1 MRRLLLLPILLL
13 GLALVPAGASASTY
27 LVSTMMDDD
36 QLLYRGDATRDATLK
51 RMQSLGVDYVRVS
64 VLWEV
69 AAEDARK
76 GKARKRRFSGDD
88 PRTYPRTNWDRYD
101 RLVKAANALKI
112 GVYMNVTG
120 PGPKWAHRRAPKGE
134 ATSTKRAWKPKEK
147 AYGKFVEAVAKRYSG
162 RYKDENDYRTILPR
176 VQFWS
181 LWNEPN
187 QAGWLTPQWED
198 GVPTA
203 AVMYRDLW
211 YYGRRALEKTGHGQD
226 VILLGETAPIGDREL
241 DRDVRSHVHPKV
253 FIREMYCI
261 RPDGTRYTGADAR
274 KRKCDRLGRLGGS
287 FKSFA
292 YAHHPY
298 TKTLAP
304 TQRDEDADS
313 ITMAN
318 IGELTPLLKQVQAAS
333 GIGGPIYS
341 IMTEYGY
348 ETDPP
353 DPHQGIPPHKQAEY
367 INLGEY
373 IAYRDPHVIGQAQF
387 LLRDTP
393 PRKYEPRNSRE
404 YWFTY
409 QSGLFNIN
417 GSPKPSATAYTMP
430 LLVTGRGTDEAGN
443 PTVKF
448 WGGVRFLPF
457 GVESSVFMQYRPVG
471 GQQFETVGDPVKVS
485 ITGYY
490 ETQSTQVGP
499 GTWRA
504 VWINSATG
512 GASYSREVE
521 VR

>member
-1 MRRLLLLPILLL
+1 MRRLLLLPLLLL
-13 GLALVPAGASASTY
+13 GLALAPASANAASY
-27 LVSTMMDDD
+27 LISTMMDDD

-51 RMQSLGVDYVRVS
+51 RMQALGVDYVRVS

-69 AAEDARK
+69 VAERARK
-76 GKARKRRFSGDD
+76 GKARKRKFNGAN
-88 PRTYPRTNWDRYD
+88 PRTYPKTNWDRYD
-101 RLVKAANALKI
+101 RLVRAANALKI

-120 PGPKWAHRRAPKGE
+120 PGPKWAHSRAPKGE
-134 ATSTKRAWKPKEK
+134 ARGTKRAWKPKAK
-147 AYGKFVEAVAKRYSG
+147 AYGKFVKAVAKRYDGS
-162 RYKDENDYRTILPR
+162 YKDENDHRTILPR

-187 QAGWLTPQWED
+187 QAGWLTPQWEG
-198 GVPTA
+198 GVPMA
-203 AVMYRDLW
+203 PVIYRDLW
-211 YYGRRALEKTGHGQD
+211 YYGRKAFKDTGHDQD
-226 VILLGETAPIGDREL
+226 VILLGETAPIGDRDLE
-241 DRDVRSHVHPKV
+241 RDARGHIHPKV

-261 RPDGTRYTGADAR
+261 RPDGTRYTGADAE
-274 KRKCDRLGRLGGS
+274 KRKCSRLNRLGGGYNA
-287 FKSFA
+287 FA
-292 YAHHPY
+292 FAHHPY

-304 TQRDEDADS
+304 TQRDEDPDS
-313 ITMAN
+313 LTMAN

-333 GIGGPIYS
+333 GLTGPTYS

-353 DPHQGIPPHKQAEY
+353 DIHQGIPPAKQAEY

-373 IAYRDPHVIGQAQF
+373 IAYKDPHIIGQAQF

-393 PRKYEPRNSRE
+393 PRKGERKNTRE

-430 LLVTGRGTDEAGN
+430 LLLTEKGTDDAGN
-443 PTVKF
+443 PSVSF

-457 GVESSVFMQYRPVG
+457 GVESSVFMQFRPLG
-471 GQQFETVGDPVKVS
+471 GAQFETVGEPATVG
-485 ITGYY
+485 ITGYF
-490 ETQSTQVGP
+490 ETEIAQQAP

-512 GASYSREVE
+512 GATYSREVE

>member
-1 MRRLLLLPILLL
+1 MRRLLLLPLLIL
-13 GLALVPAGASASTY
+13 GLALVPASANASSY
-27 LVSTMMDDD
+27 LISTMMDDD
-36 QLLYRGDATRDATLK
+36 QLLYRGDETRDATLK
-51 RMQSLGVDYVRVS
+51 RMQALGVDYVRVS

-69 AAEDARK
+69 VAEDARK
-76 GKARKRRFSGDD
+76 GSKRKRKFNPSN

-101 RLVKAANALKI
+101 RLVRAANALKI

-134 ATSTKRAWKPKEK
+134 ARSTKRAWKPKEK
-147 AYGKFVEAVAKRYSG
+147 AYGKFVEAVAKRYTGS
-162 RYKDENDYRTILPR
+162 YKDENDHRTILPR

-198 GVPTA
+198 GVPMA
-203 AVMYRDLW
+203 PIIYRDLW
-211 YYGRRALEKTGHGQD
+211 YYGRKAFEKTGHGED

-241 DRDVRSHVHPKV
+241 LRDARGHVHPKV
-253 FIREMYCI
+253 FIRELFCV
-261 RPDGTRYTGADAR
+261 RPDGTKYTGADAA
-274 KRKCDRLGRLGGS
+274 KRKCSRLNRLGGA

-292 YAHHPY
+292 FAHHPY

-304 TQRDEDADS
+304 TKRDEDADS
-313 ITMAN
+313 LTMAN
-318 IGELTPLLKQVQAAS
+318 IGELGPLLKQVQAAS
-333 GIGGPIYS
+333 GIGGPTFS

-353 DPHQGIPPHKQAEY
+353 DPHQGISPKLQAEY

-373 IAYRDPHVIGQAQF
+373 IAYKDPTIIGQAQF

-393 PRKYEPRNSRE
+393 PRKGEKKNSRK

-430 LLVTGRGTDEAGN
+430 LLMTGTGTDSTGAT
-443 PTVKF
+443 TVNF

-457 GVESSVFMQYRPVG
+457 GIESSVFMQYRPAG
-471 GQQFETVGDPVKVS
+471 ATEFQNIGEPVKVG

-490 ETQSTQVGP
+490 ETAIAQPAP

-504 VWINSATG
+504 VWVNSATG

-521 VR
+521 VK